1 MRMGGLWAACVS
13 GALILAALPAV
24 AAKSVTVGYQ
34 SQVTPD
40 AQFMEFVTAFRA
52 AITAKKPD
60 YKKIST
66 MLAPR
71 INAFSRSLD
80 PLAPWHKHDAIT
92 ADHINEIADII
103 VEQGPPQDGV
113 AEPDYRVDA
122 LAQMARMIGDGS
134 NFGKIK
140 EVPGA
145 ICAPAAWSYNVKAMK
160 TFAASNDDQVSSLRF
175 FASSKMMLAKP
186 KASANPVGELPAY
199 VPISFIYE
207 KTTPDTWGKFISANG
222 LTGYLQDD
230 DAQLGFSQMHVCFG
244 KVSGRYKVTGIFGYG
259 L

>member
-1 MRMGGLWAACVS
+1 MKFGYLKYACLVGVMSMGT
-13 GALILAALPAV
+13 LPAL
-24 AAKSVTVGYQ
+24 AMQSVTVGHK
-34 SQVTPD
+34 SQVPPD
-40 AQFMEFVTAFRA
+40 AQLTEFVTAFRA
-52 AITAKKPD
+52 AITANKPD
-60 YKKIST
+60 FKTIT
-66 MLAPR
+66 AMLAPK

-80 PLAPWHKHDAIT
+80 PLAPWHKHAAIT
-92 ADHINEIADII
+92 ADHLSEIAAII
-103 VEQGPPQDGV
+103 VEQGPPQDDV
-113 AEPDYRVDA
+113 AGPDYRVDA
-122 LAQMARMIGDGS
+122 LAQMARIIGDGS

-145 ICAPAAWSYNVKAMK
+145 ICAPAAWSYDVKAAK

-175 FASSKMMLAKP
+175 FASAKTMLAKP
-186 KASANPVGELPAY
+186 KASANPIGELPAF

-207 KTTPDTWGKFISANG
+207 KSTPDNWGKYISANG

-244 KVSGRYKVTGIFGYG
+244 KVSGQYKVTGIFGYG

>member
-1 MRMGGLWAACVS
+1 MIRNYMLTTCIVGSLVLATLPAWAAQ
-13 GALILAALPAV
+13 
-24 AAKSVTVGYQ
+24 SVTVGYKR
-34 SQVTPD
+34 QVTPD
-40 AQFMEFVTAFRA
+40 AQLTEFVSAFRA

-60 YKKIST
+60 YKKIDA
-66 MLAPR
+66 MLAPKMS
-71 INAFSRSLD
+71 AFSRSLD

-92 ADHINEIADII
+92 ADYINEIANII
-103 VEQGPPQDGV
+103 VEQGPPEDGV
-113 AEPDYRVDA
+113 AAPDYRVDA
-122 LAQMARMIGDGS
+122 LAQMAHIIGDGS

-145 ICAPAAWSYNVKAMK
+145 ICAPADWSYDAKAMK
-160 TFAASNDDQVSSLRF
+160 KFAASNDDQVGSLRF
-175 FASSKMMLAKP
+175 FAGTKMMLTKP
-186 KASANPVGELPAY
+186 KTTAKLVGELPAF

-207 KTTPDTWGKFISANG
+207 KSTPENWGKFISATG

-244 KVSGRYKVTGIFGYG
+244 KVSGKYKVTGIFGYG

>member
-1 MRMGGLWAACVS
+1 MQINSLRAACIS
-13 GALILAALPAV
+13 GALVLATLPALS
-24 AAKSVTVGYQ
+24 AQSVTVGYK

-40 AQFMEFVTAFRA
+40 AQLVEFVTAFRA
-52 AITAKKPD
+52 AITAKTPD
-60 YKKIST
+60 YKKIDA
-66 MLAPR
+66 MLAPKVS
-71 INAFSRSLD
+71 AFSRSLD
-80 PLAPWHKHDAIT
+80 PLTPWHKHDAIT

-122 LAQMARMIGDGS
+122 LAQMARIIGDAS

-140 EVPGA
+140 ELPA
-145 ICAPAAWSYNVKAMK
+145 ALCAPAAWSYDVKAIK
-160 TFAASNDDQVSSLRF
+160 KFAASNDDQVSSLRF
-175 FASSKMMLAKP
+175 FSGPKMMLTKPKVTAKP
-186 KASANPVGELPAY
+186 VDELPAF

-207 KTTPDTWGKFISANG
+207 KTTPDNWGKYISATG

-230 DAQLGFSQMHVCFG
+230 NAQLGFSQMHVCFG
-244 KVSGRYKVTGIFGYG
+244 KVSGKYKVTGVFGYG